1 MYCNNKT
8 KMALGSLMALVGKA
22 VGMGTKYAPKI
33 GKAFGSIASGGKKF
47 GQVIQAGKQ
56 FGMTANQ
63 ISGGKLANSSFGK
76 GVENLVNKAE
86 TATEKITSMA
96 GKGEGI
102 TNQAID
108 RLSKY

>member
-1 MYCNNKT
+1 MS
-8 KMALGSLMALVGKA
+8 LGKLIGL
-22 VGMGTKYAPKI
+22 GMKHGAKI

-76 GVENLVNKAE
+76 GLENIVSKAE
-86 TATEKITSMA
+86 TATDKITSIA
-96 GKGEGI
+96 GKSEGI
-102 TNQAID
+102 SNQAIE
-108 RLSKY
+108 RLSRY

>member
-1 MYCNNKT
+1 M
-8 KMALGSLMALVGKA
+8 GSLMNLVGKA
-22 VGMGTKYAPKI
+22 VGIGMKHGPKI
-33 GKAFGSIASGGKKF
+33 GKTLGSIASGGKKF

-63 ISGGKLANSSFGK
+63 ISGGKLAQSNFGK
-76 GVENLVNKAE
+76 GAENLINKAE
-86 TATEKITSMA
+86 SATEKITSMA

-102 TNQAID
+102 SNQAIE

>member
-1 MYCNNKT
+1 MG
-8 KMALGSLMALVGKA
+8 MGSLMNL
-22 VGMGTKYAPKI
+22 VGMGMKYAPKI
-33 GKAFGSIASGGKKF
+33 GKTLGSIASGGKKF

-63 ISGGKLANSSFGK
+63 ISGGKLAQSNFGK
-76 GVENLVNKAE
+76 GAENLINKAE

-102 TNQAID
+102 SNQAIE

>member
-1 MYCNNKT
+1 MG
-8 KMALGSLMALVGKA
+8 MGSLMNLVGKA
-22 VGMGTKYAPKI
+22 VGIGMKHGPKI
-33 GKAFGSIASGGKKF
+33 GKTLGSIASGGKKF

-63 ISGGKLANSSFGK
+63 ISGGKLAQSNFGK
-76 GVENLVNKAE
+76 GAENLINKAE

-96 GKGEGI
+96 GKGENI
-102 TNQAID
+102 SNQAIE

>member
-1 MYCNNKT
+1 MG
-8 KMALGSLMALVGKA
+8 LGSLMGLVGKGIGLA
-22 VGMGTKYAPKI
+22 TKHGGKI

-63 ISGGKLANSSFGK
+63 ISGGKLANTGFGK
-76 GVENLVNKAE
+76 GVENFVNKTEA
-86 TATEKITSMA
+86 ATDKITSMA

-102 TNQAID
+102 SNQAME

>member
-1 MYCNNKT
+1 MG
-8 KMALGSLMALVGKA
+8 MGSLMNLVGKA
-22 VGMGTKYAPKI
+22 VGIGMKHGPKI
-33 GKAFGSIASGGKKF
+33 GKTLGSIASGGKKF

-63 ISGGKLANSSFGK
+63 ISGGKLAQSNFGK
-76 GVENLVNKAE
+76 GAENLINKAE
-86 TATEKITSMA
+86 SATEKITSMA

-102 TNQAID
+102 SNQAIE